1 MTTYLEEDII
11 IETLPQRPTGP
22 VNRVIREGE
31 QPSSRVEFYN
41 NPAFVSK
48 APIVASLLLEYANV
62 RTEHT
67 AAGQSLTSW
76 LAVFVALLV
85 WQNFYRVCT
94 PTMLWARRMNF
105 LGICM
110 NLSVIATV
118 VHFRYFV

>member
-1 MTTYLEEDII
+1 M
-11 IETLPQRPTGP
+11 RP
-22 VNRVIREGE
+22 
-31 QPSSRVEFYN
+31 YN
-41 NPAFVSK
+41 DPAVVSK

-62 RTEHT
+62 GQLIRMRTEHT